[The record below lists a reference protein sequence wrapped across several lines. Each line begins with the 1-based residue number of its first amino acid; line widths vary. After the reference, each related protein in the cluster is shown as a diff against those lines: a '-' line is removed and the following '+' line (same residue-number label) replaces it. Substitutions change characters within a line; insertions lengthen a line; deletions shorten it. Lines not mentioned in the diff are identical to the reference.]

1 MTQKSESAQ
10 TPRSVRARPI
20 ALILV
25 VVALLVLAVPVLIK
39 FYLVSPLAPR
49 HLSRILTSYLHA
61 PVSVSGLEIRS
72 GTVIVR
78 GLSIANQ
85 SGFSSIPLAAVDA
98 LAVTPR
104 WLELLRGV
112 RSFRRIEL
120 QGARIT
126 LEKNSA
132 GAWNVAE
139 LRRRFAKKGA
149 PAPQTIIGEL
159 AISRGMVTVDGR
171 RISGIELRLEDLSTG
186 GASDA
191 PLALTF
197 ADGAGN
203 RYRVEGKVRPGSKAS
218 FDLVLTAPSL
228 TLAPMDTMFRHR
240 GISLGKGSAGVRI
253 EAAFAGERLQTGGS
267 VVFRN
272 VEVKRG
278 KATIPLAGRVTFGGW
293 YDLQRDEAQVQNL
306 TVSLADI
313 ATGRCAA
320 TVGRVRTE
328 RAFVADVS
336 VDDVDLRRLSS
347 IVSSVTARPVVL
359 AGSVGSRGVRITGD
373 GIRGV
378 TGIEGDISAL
388 GVSVAYGGR
397 EIIKGVDG
405 TVAVASDSDGFHAG
419 GKLVSTGNSDATL
432 IEGLD
437 LPFSI
442 YLSSRFLPR
451 QVEVPALT
459 ARVMGMPVTGRISF
473 RPDAARP
480 LVASLRVPTVPF
492 VMLAPYLDRY
502 RVRPAGGTVSL
513 LLNLQGKGPQ
523 SFDGEAVLRGNSLA
537 ADAKG
542 RSATL
547 GEGVVRSRFA
557 REGGGLTA
565 AGSFRFDNA
574 EFDGKK
580 GALRT
585 SFGFSGRAVTLDGL
599 RGSLAATAASADH
612 VILRFPG
619 GLPTA
624 SKGSVPLSLEVSGGA
639 AHHGKTVAS
648 GLSASIRGDF
658 SSDAGGR
665 WFEGGGT
672 VSAAGLSIGG
682 ISAAGPSIG
691 LSLSRFEGKANVDA
705 KLFDGSLMGG
715 ITFNP
720 AAPAAGAAFSL
731 KLSEGKLA
739 AVSGLFSGKL
749 PVTPAEGV
757 FAGTATG
764 SFSRKDGI
772 LADVG
777 LRADGVALAGQ
788 GGKRLLNGGG
798 ARIAG
803 RVAGDRIV
811 LHEGVATLGEAAA
824 LRFKGELERAYSP
837 QRTGEFTFSL
847 PTTPL
852 DRLIDPVANALP
864 RFIQEAVVAGN
875 VAVEGTAVLQGKDG
889 GVDGTLTLDGV
900 SLDVP
905 SQKFLVAA
913 MSGNVPISFNT
924 LAGAIPRPREERRF
938 TRENFHRLLERLR
951 QSPAGDR
958 ILTIGKVRFG
968 PLELGETTA
977 FLRGGNGI
985 MQLTALRSGLSGG
998 EVLGRGFLA
1007 VNGGL
1012 SYGGDIL
1019 VYDLSLRRFCDTIP
1033 QIKGYVSGRLDGIA
1047 SLYGSGKGLAGLDGL
1062 TEFWVRDTKGEKML
1076 LSKEFLQRIAGKKLR
1091 GFFFRDDRPFDRG
1104 EVSAYLENGYLTFTT
1119 LDISHTNMLGIRD
1132 LSVSVAP
1139 IQNRIALDHLFS
1151 ALKEAATRGKA
1162 VSRGEETP
1170 AEETPVQT
1178 DFQWRD

>member
-1 MTQKSESAQ
+1 MTQKNESAQ
-10 TPRSVRARPI
+10 TPRPVRARPI
-20 ALILV
+20 VLILV
-25 VVALLVLAVPVLIK
+25 AVALLILAVPVLIK
-39 FYLVSPLAPR
+39 FYFVSPLAPR
-49 HLSRILTSYLHA
+49 HLSRILTGYLHA
-61 PVSVSGLEIRS
+61 PVSVTGLEI
-72 GTVIVR
+72 GGGKVIVR

-85 SGFSSIPLAAVDA
+85 PGFSSSPLAAVDT
-98 LAVTPR
+98 LAFTPR

-112 RSFRRIEL
+112 RSFSRIEL

-132 GAWNVAE
+132 GAWNVVE

-149 PAPQTIIGEL
+149 PAPQTKISEL
-159 AISRGMVTVDGR
+159 AISGGMVTVDGR
-171 RISGIELRLEDLSTG
+171 RISGIELLLEDLSTG
-186 GASDA
+186 GAGDA
-191 PLALTF
+191 PLKLSF

-203 RYRVEGKVRPGSKAS
+203 RYRIEGKVRPGPKAS

-228 TLAPMDTMFRHR
+228 TLAPLDTMFRHR
-240 GISLGKGSAGVRI
+240 GISLGQGSAGVRI
-253 EAAFAGERLQTGGS
+253 EAAFAGERLQAGGNM
-267 VVFRN
+267 VFRN
-272 VEVKRG
+272 VAVKRG
-278 KATIPLAGRVTFGGW
+278 AATIPLAGRLTFGGV
-293 YDLQRDEAQVQNL
+293 YDLKRDEAQVPNL
-306 TVSLADI
+306 TVALADI

-320 TVGRVRTE
+320 TVSRVRTE

-336 VDDVDLRRLSS
+336 VDDLDLRRLSR
-347 IVSSVTARPVVL
+347 IVSSVTARPVSLV
-359 AGSVGSRGVRITGD
+359 GRVGSRGVRITGD

-378 TGIEGDISAL
+378 TGIEGDISAF

-405 TVAVASDSDGFHAG
+405 TVAVASGGGGFHAG
-419 GKLVSTGNSDATL
+419 GKLVSTVNSDATL
-432 IEGLD
+432 IQGLD

-451 QVEVPALT
+451 EVVVPALT

-492 VMLAPYLDRY
+492 VTLAPYLNRH
-502 RVRPAGGTVSL
+502 RVRPAGGTASL
-513 LLNLQGKGPQ
+513 SLNLQGKGPQ
-523 SFDGEAVLRGNSLA
+523 SFDGEAVLMGNSFE
-537 ADAKG
+537 ADVKG
-542 RSATL
+542 SSATL
-547 GEGVVRSRFA
+547 GEGVVRFSFA
-557 REGGGLTA
+557 RDGESLTA
-565 AGSFRFDNA
+565 AGSVSFGNA

-580 GALRT
+580 GAMRT
-585 SFGFSGRAVTLDGL
+585 SFGISGRVLTLDGL
-599 RGSLAATAASADH
+599 RGSLATTVASADH
-612 VILRFPG
+612 VIIRFPG

-624 SKGSVPLSLEVSGGA
+624 PHETVPLSLQVSGGA
-639 AHHGKTVAS
+639 ARHGNAIVSK
-648 GLSASIRGDF
+648 LSASFRGDIR
-658 SSDAGGR
+658 SDGRGR
-665 WFEGGGT
+665 WFEGTGA
-672 VSAAGLSIGG
+672 VAADRLSAGG
-682 ISAAGPSIG
+682 IAAAGPSIG
-691 LSLSRFEGKANVDA
+691 LTFSRFEGAGTTA
-705 KLFDGSLMGG
+705 ARLFDGTLKGS
-715 ITFNP
+715 IAFNP
-720 AAPAAGAAFSL
+720 ADPASGAAFTL
-731 KLSEGKLA
+731 NLSEGKLA

-749 PVTPAEGV
+749 PVVPAEGM
-757 FAGTATG
+757 FSATASG
-764 SFSRKDGI
+764 SLSRKDGI

-788 GGKRLLNGGG
+788 GGKRLLTGGG
-798 ARIAG
+798 TRIAG
-803 RVAGDRIV
+803 RVAGDRIM
-811 LHEGVATLGEAAA
+811 LRNGIATLGDAAE

-852 DRLIDPVANALP
+852 DRLVDPVANALP
-864 RFIQEAVVAGN
+864 RLIQEAVVAGK
-875 VAVEGTAVLQGKDG
+875 VAVEGNAVLQGKDG

-905 SQKFLVAA
+905 SQKLLVAA
-913 MSGNVPISFNT
+913 VSGTVPLSFNT
-924 LAGAIPRPREERRF
+924 LAGAVPTPTVGNSF
-938 TRENFHRLLERLR
+938 TKENFPRLLEHLR
-951 QSPAGDR
+951 QSPADSR
-958 ILTIGKVRFG
+958 ILTIGKLRFG

-1007 VNGGL
+1007 VNRGL
-1012 SYGGDIL
+1012 AYGGDIL

-1033 QIKGYVSGRLDGIA
+1033 QIKGYVSGRLDGA
-1047 SLYGSGKGLAGLDGL
+1047 VSLYGSGNGLAGLDGL
-1062 TEFWVRDTKGEKML
+1062 AELWVRDTKGEKML

-1104 EVSAYLENGYLTFTT
+1104 EVRAYLENGYLTFTT
-1119 LDISHTNMLGIRD
+1119 LDISHTNILGVRD

-1151 ALKEAATRGKA
+1151 SVKEAATRGKA
-1162 VSRGEETP
+1162 VSRGEESP
-1170 AEETPVQT
+1170 SEDAPVQP